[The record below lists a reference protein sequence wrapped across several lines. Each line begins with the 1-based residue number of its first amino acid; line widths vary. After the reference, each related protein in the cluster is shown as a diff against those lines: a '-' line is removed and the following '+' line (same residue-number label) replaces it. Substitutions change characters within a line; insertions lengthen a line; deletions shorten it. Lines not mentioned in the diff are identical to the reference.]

1 MKRSIISGLL
11 AIAAAFACT
20 PKEEVIASLNVSRP
34 AVEVPAAGGKVSVE
48 VTSNVAWTASADKDW
63 VSEITPSNG
72 QASDKPATVEIVIAA
87 NDGEEREATVTF
99 TAGTVSKNP

>member
-48 VTSNVAWTASADKDW
+48 VTSNVAWTASADK
-63 VSEITPSNG
+63 
-72 QASDKPATVEIVIAA
+72 
-87 NDGEEREATVTF
+87 
-99 TAGTVSKNP
+99 